1 MKTKT
6 TIRNNQYLQEKE
18 DRTQQQELT
27 LNTSSLSP
35 HDIHSLSLPE
45 KTI

>member
-1 MKTKT
+1 MKKKNYHQ
-6 TIRNNQYLQEKE
+6 NNQYLQEKE